1 MLNALSA
8 LVVVLFGVFF
18 FKSLMGDRGDYKA
31 KVQAAKRKAAEHKS
45 RTAESAK
52 AEHRAREKVG
62 AEDMAQCAVCEAYV
76 PATSASNCG
85 KDGCPY

>member
-8 LVVVLFGVFF
+8 LLVVLFGVFF
-18 FKSLMGDRGDYKA
+18 FRSLIGDKGDYKA
-31 KVQAAKRKAAEHKS
+31 KMEAAKRKAAEHKEKA
-45 RTAESAK
+45 R
-52 AEHRAREKVG
+52 AEHRTREKVG

-76 PATSASNCG
+76 PANAASNCG

>member
-1 MLNALSA
+1 MINALSA

-18 FKSLMGDRGDYKA
+18 FKSLIGDKGDYKA
-31 KVQAAKRKAAEHKS
+31 KMEAAKRKAAEHKA
-45 RTAESAK
+45 RTAEKAR
-52 AEHRAREKVG
+52 AEHRTREKVG

-76 PATSASNCG
+76 PANAASNCG